1 MYILLCGYPP
11 FNGKSDAKILEEVSK
26 GVFDFESDEWDI
38 ISEECKDFIRKLL
51 IIDPN
56 QRYSA

>member
-1 MYILLCGYPP
+1 
-11 FNGKSDAKILEEVSK
+11 LEAVSK
-26 GVFDFESDEWDI
+26 GILDFESDEWDI

-56 QRYSA
+56 QRYSAQKALEDPWIKMFQDK